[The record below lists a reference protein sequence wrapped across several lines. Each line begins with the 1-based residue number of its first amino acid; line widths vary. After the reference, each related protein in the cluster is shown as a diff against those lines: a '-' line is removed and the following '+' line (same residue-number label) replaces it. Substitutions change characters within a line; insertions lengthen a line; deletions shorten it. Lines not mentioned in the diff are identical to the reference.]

1 MTNPVEELPRRLVPT
16 PMRPLLG
23 LTVLVV
29 EDSRFASEALRLMCL
44 HSGARLR
51 RADCL
56 AAARRH
62 LGAYAP
68 SVTLVDLMLP
78 DGSGADLIR
87 DLVARDSIAPVI
99 ATSGLAEGEAEA
111 RAAGAQGFL
120 AKPVASLALFQQTIL
135 QALPPEARPRGP
147 RAIAVGCPAPDR
159 IALRDDLV
167 HARSLITDRSAPG
180 VLPYLAGF
188 LEGLGRAASD
198 RELCEAGRALGR
210 ALATGPGA
218 EIDHL
223 TRLLTARL
231 VAAGDLDR
239 LLPGR

>member
-29 EDSRFASEALRLMCL
+29 EDSRFASEALRLMSL

-62 LGAYAP
+62 LGAYTP

-99 ATSGLAEGEAEA
+99 ATSGLAGGEAEA

-120 AKPVASLALFQQTIL
+120 AKPVASLALFQQT
-135 QALPPEARPRGP
+135 A
-147 RAIAVGCPAPDR
+147 
-159 IALRDDLV
+159 DL
-167 HARSLITDRSAPG
+167 
-180 VLPYLAGF
+180 
-188 LEGLGRAASD
+188 
-198 RELCEAGRALGR
+198 
-210 ALATGPGA
+210 
-218 EIDHL
+218 
-223 TRLLTARL
+223 LL
-231 VAAGDLDR
+231 
-239 LLPGR
+239 

>member
-29 EDSRFASEALRLMCL
+29 EDSRFASEALRLMSL

-62 LGAYAP
+62 LGAYTP

-99 ATSGLAEGEAEA
+99 ATSGLAGGEAEA

-147 RAIAVGCPAPDR
+147 RTLAVGCPAPDR
-159 IALRDDLV
+159 IALRDDLA
-167 HARSLITDRSAPG
+167 HARSLISHGGAPDG
-180 VLPYLAGF
+180 LSYLAGF

-198 RELCEAGRALGR
+198 GELYEAGRALRR
-210 ALATGPGA
+210 ALATGA
-218 EIDHL
+218 EDEVDRL
-223 TRLLTARL
+223 NRLLTARL
-231 VAAGDLDR
+231 AAAGDLDR
-239 LLPGR
+239 LIPDR